1 MENIAENKKNKIGRP
16 KKHESLEMALL
27 KNTDVRLQSI
37 RHLNDTIYNT
47 IMIAL
52 LADSKKPEEFKH
64 LADFKTGK
72 AHRKTIMTA
81 LGRIR
86 EKYENGEELALE
98 LAREICKQKMNT
110 EKAIQFINR
119 TRNFNGET
127 LGQNKL
133 SGVLK
138 RIIRI
143 IKNANL
149 NEKEITKL
157 FDVLVMIDKN
167 EFKNNW
173 NKDWN

>member
-1 MENIAENKKNKIGRP
+1 
-16 KKHESLEMALL
+16 
-27 KNTDVRLQSI
+27 
-37 RHLNDTIYNT
+37 
-47 IMIAL
+47 
-52 LADSKKPEEFKH
+52 
-64 LADFKTGK
+64 
-72 AHRKTIMTA
+72 
-81 LGRIR
+81 
-86 EKYENGEELALE
+86 
-98 LAREICKQKMNT
+98 MNT

-167 EFKNNW
+167 EFKNN
-173 NKDWN
+173 